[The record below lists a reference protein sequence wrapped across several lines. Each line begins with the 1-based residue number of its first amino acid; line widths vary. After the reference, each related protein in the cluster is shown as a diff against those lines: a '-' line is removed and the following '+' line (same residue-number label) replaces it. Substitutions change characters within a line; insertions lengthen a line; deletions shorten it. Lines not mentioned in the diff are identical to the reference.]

1 MRLIHLFCYNVVDF
15 NERNSSGEKV
25 EMKNSSQRHQ
35 QGQPATYQI
44 QVQGWISE
52 RWADW
57 FDDMTIAVSD
67 EDDVPAI
74 TTLTGT
80 VADQAALLGLLQK
93 LYTLGLPLLL
103 VRRKG

>member
-1 MRLIHLFCYNVVDF
+1 MQLIHLFCYDVVDF
-15 NERNSSGEKV
+15 NEGNSSGGKG
-25 EMKNSSQRHQ
+25 EMKNSSQRYR

-57 FDDMTIAVSD
+57 FDDMTITVD
-67 EDDVPAI
+67 EDDVSAV

-93 LYTLGLPLLL
+93 LYNLGLPLLL
-103 VRRKG
+103 VRRRE